1 MRMFDLIMKKRDG
14 GELSPEE
21 ITYIVNGYVEG
32 KIPDYQMSAL
42 LMTIF
47 YKGMTKDETVTLT
60 MEMAKSGDMLDL
72 SAIHGVKVDKHSTGG
87 IGDKTTLIVGPMVAS
102 LGIPVAKMSGRG
114 LGYTG
119 GTIDKLESFDG
130 FTTSMTVEDFVEH
143 VNTIKFALTGQTGN
157 LAPADKKIYALRDV
171 TATVDSIPL
180 IASSIM
186 SKKIASGADVIVLDV
201 KMGSGAFMK
210 DLKSARELAR
220 TMVDIGNGVG
230 RKTVAVISDM
240 DQPLGNAVGNSL
252 EVMEAIDVLKG
263 DGPADV
269 RELCIVLGMY
279 MVNQVKPEIS
289 LDEARRLLTA
299 SLDDGSALAKFRE
312 FLVAQGGNPATIE
325 DYSLLPNAKIIYELK
340 AEKEGYISH
349 IEADE
354 VGASSIILGA
364 GRETK
369 EDVINKAVGIVLNKK
384 INEYVKAGDV
394 LAYIHG
400 DDEEKVQASAK
411 RLIRA
416 FEVTEEKRE
425 GHMLVYEIV
434 E

>member
-1 MRMFDLIMKKRDG
+1 MRMFDVIMKKRNG
-14 GELSPEE
+14 GELSTEE
-21 ITYIVNGYVEG
+21 IGELIRGYVSG
-32 KIPDYQMSAL
+32 DIPDYQMSAF
-42 LMTIF
+42 LMAI
-47 YKGMTKDETVTLT
+47 YYQGMTKREIVDLT

-72 SAIHGVKVDKHSTGG
+72 SGIHGMKVDKHSTGG
-87 IGDKTTLIVGPMVAS
+87 IGDKTTLVVGPMVAS
-102 LGIPVAKMSGRG
+102 LGIPVVKMSGRG

-130 FTTSMTVEDFVEH
+130 FSTSMSVEDFTEH
-143 VNTIKFALTGQTGN
+143 VNRIQFALSGQTGN

-186 SKKIASGADVIVLDV
+186 SKKIASGADVIILDV

-210 DLKSARELAR
+210 DLESARKLAE
-220 TMVDIGNGVG
+220 TMVDIGKGVG
-230 RKTVAVISDM
+230 RKMAAVISDM
-240 DQPLGNAVGNSL
+240 DQPLGYAVGNAL

-263 DGPADV
+263 KGPKDV
-269 RELCIVLGMY
+269 RDLCVVLGKY
-279 MVNQVKPEIS
+279 MVNRCRPEIS
-289 LDEARRLLTA
+289 LEEAEKMLKK
-299 SLDDGSALAKFRE
+299 SLENGSALDKFRE
-312 FLVAQGGNPATIE
+312 FLEAQGGNPATID
-325 DYSLLPNAKIIYELK
+325 DYGLLPNARYIVELK
-340 AEKEGYISH
+340 CEEEGYITH

-364 GRETK
+364 GREKK

-384 INEYVKAGDV
+384 INDFVQPGDV

-400 DDEEKVQASAK
+400 DDRIKIDAAMERLLKAYEISQKPREEH
-411 RLIRA
+411 RLI
-416 FEVTEEKRE
+416 
-425 GHMLVYEIV
+425 YEII